1 MKKKRQNRIHFEG
14 KNQSIETNPELTQIL
29 ELLEKDIKMIITA
42 FWILN
47 KSRGKIEHAA

>member
-1 MKKKRQNRIHFEG
+1 MKKNGKIESIIEG

-47 KSRGKIEHAA
+47 KSRGKIKHAA